1 MITPR
6 PQHRP
11 RTRPL
16 ALSALAALGLVA
28 ALSGCSPDDGRES
41 AERLAQAL
49 SGRSLD
55 GVDVSA
61 PDSGGEDPSA
71 LVSEVLKGMGED
83 PEVSLAEYSAADGTG
98 TARLDWDW
106 KLSDEASWTY
116 STEASLE
123 RDEDGAWVLG
133 YSPEMLAP
141 GLQEDEML
149 GVSRVAAGRGEIL
162 DAHGVVLMG
171 DRPVQRIG
179 VDKEGLSEEEAERS
193 ARALADVL
201 EIDADQYA
209 RQVAGYGDQAFVEA
223 IVLRQEDYRDLAQR
237 IADLEGSRVVADTMP
252 LAREKGY
259 AAGVLGSVGEASA
272 EDIEDSGGELAAG
285 DTLGRGGLQEA
296 FQDELSG
303 TEGYVVTATAA
314 GQNDGIA
321 SGDGASRT
329 LETVERQDGE
339 DLTTTLDERY
349 QSAAQKV
356 LEDVESPSA
365 ALVVRPSTGEV
376 LAAADGPDSEG
387 YGTSLLGRY
396 APGSVFKLATA
407 AGLLE
412 QGKDPD
418 SPVQCTPEI
427 TVDGREF
434 SNASTYLPEHTGQ
447 ISLREAMAQSC
458 NTAFIAEHEEL
469 SQAELADAA
478 RSLGFGQDLDLG
490 IEAFGGSIGEEDSGA
505 EHAASMIGQGRVLTS
520 PLGMAVMAAS
530 IQEGAVVQPEL
541 VAGREPEGEPAA
553 SSLSEEQFGQLRE
566 MMRSVVDDGHLT
578 VLQDVPGEPVGG
590 KTGTAEYGDQTP
602 PKTHSW
608 VVAVQGDLA
617 VSVFVEDG
625 DYGAVT
631 GGPVMEDLLTRLAD
645 LPEPESAGRG

>member
-11 RTRPL
+11 RYRPI
-16 ALSALAALGLVA
+16 AFSALAVLGLTA

-55 GVDVSA
+55 GVGVA
-61 PDSGGEDPSA
+61 PSDSVGGDPSA
-71 LVSEVLKGMGED
+71 LVGGVLEQMGGD
-83 PEVSLAEYSAADGTG
+83 PEVSLADYSAAEGTG
-98 TARLDWDW
+98 TARLDWVW
-106 KLSDEASWTY
+106 ELSDEASWTY

-123 RDEDGAWVLG
+123 QDEEGAWVLD

-141 GLQEDEML
+141 GLQEDELL
-149 GVSRVAAGRGEIL
+149 GVSRSAAARGEIL
-162 DAHGVVLMG
+162 DSHGVVLMG

-179 VDKEGLSEEEAERS
+179 VDKDGLSGEEAERS

-209 RQVAGYGDQAFVEA
+209 RQVAEYGDQAFVEA

-237 IADLEGSRVVADTMP
+237 IADVEGSRVVADTMP
-252 LAREKGY
+252 LAREKGF
-259 AAGVLGSVGEASA
+259 AAGVLGSVGDATA
-272 EDIEDSGGELAAG
+272 EDIEDSDGELAAG
-285 DTLGRGGLQEA
+285 DTLGRGGLQGA
-296 FQDELSG
+296 FQDELAG
-303 TEGYVVTATAA
+303 TDGYVVTATVA
-314 GQNDGIA
+314 GQHDGVA
-321 SGDGASRT
+321 GGTSRT
-329 LETVERQDGE
+329 LETVEKQDGE

-349 QSAAQKV
+349 QTAAQKV

-365 ALVVRPSTGEV
+365 AGVVRPSTGEV

-387 YGTSLLGRY
+387 YGTSLLGQY

-412 QGKDPD
+412 QGKGPD
-418 SPVQCTPEI
+418 SPVQCTPDI

-434 SNASTYLPEHTGQ
+434 SNASTYLPDHTGQ

-490 IEAFGGSIGEEDSGA
+490 IDAFGGSIGEEDSGA

-530 IQEGAVVQPEL
+530 IEEGAVVQPEL

>member
-1 MITPR
+1 MITSR
-6 PQHRP
+6 PPHRP
-11 RTRPL
+11 RTRPI
-16 ALSALAALGLVA
+16 ALSALAVLGVTA
-28 ALSGCSPDDGRES
+28 ALSGCSPDDGRET

-55 GVDVSA
+55 GVDVA
-61 PDSGGEDPSA
+61 PSDAGGQDPSGRVA
-71 LVSEVLKGMGED
+71 DVLEQMPGD
-83 PEVSLAEYSAADGTG
+83 PEVSLAEYSAGDGGG
-98 TARLDWDW
+98 TARLDWTW
-106 KLSDEASWTY
+106 ELSEDASWTY
-116 STEASLE
+116 RTEATLE
-123 RDEDGAWVLG
+123 QGEDGWTLD
-133 YSPEMLAP
+133 YSPDLLAP
-141 GLQEDEML
+141 GLRQDEVL
-149 GVSRVAAGRGEIL
+149 GLSRASAERGRIL
-162 DAHGVVLMG
+162 DAHGVALMN
-171 DRPVQRIG
+171 DRPVHRVG

-201 EIDADQYA
+201 DIDAGQYA
-209 RQVAGYGDQAFVEA
+209 QQVAGYGDEAFVEA
-223 IVLRQEDYRDLAQR
+223 LALREDDYREVAQR
-237 IADLEGSRVVADTMP
+237 IGDVDGAHVVDDTMP
-252 LAREKGY
+252 LARERGY
-259 AAGVLGSVGEASA
+259 ATGVLGSVGEASA
-272 EDIEDSGGELAAG
+272 EDIEASDGELAAG
-285 DTLGRGGLQEA
+285 DVLGRGGLQEA
-296 FQDELSG
+296 YQDELSG
-303 TEGYVVTATAA
+303 TDGYVVSAVPDGGPDGEGEST
-314 GQNDGIA
+314 GQA
-321 SGDGASRT
+321 RP
-329 LETVERQDGE
+329 LETVEQQDGE

-349 QSAAQKV
+349 QTAAQKV

-365 ALVVRPSTGEV
+365 AVVVRPSTGEV

-387 YGTSLLGRY
+387 YGTSLLGQY

-418 SPVQCTPEI
+418 SPVQCTPDI

-434 SNASTYLPEHTGQ
+434 SNASTYLPDHTGE

-490 IEAFGGSIGEEDSGA
+490 IDAFGGSIGEEDSGA

-530 IQEGAVVQPEL
+530 IQNGSVVQPEL
-541 VAGREPEGEPAA
+541 VAGHEPEGEPAA

-566 MMRSVVDDGHLT
+566 MMRSVVTDGHLT

-590 KTGTAEYGDQTP
+590 KTGTAEYGDETP
-602 PKTHSW
+602 PRTHSW

-645 LPEPESAGRG
+645 LPEPESAGQG